1 MEIITM
7 ESSAYKELVEKIDK
21 IAGYVRDSER
31 EKKKP
36 DADVWLCNEEV
47 MSLLG
52 ISRRT
57 LQRLRDSKR
66 IATRFSGV
74 RAAIIFQRCRVWSR
88 SRSSRATRRGWKI
101 SDVIICSARA
111 AKGRKGKRMG
121 LLETETFE
129 LWMSKIMER
138 FDRHEQM
145 LSKLAGKEIK
155 EVKYLDGERLLDNQD
170 LCQLLQ
176 ASKRSLQR
184 YRSSGTLRYQMLWHK
199 IYYKES
205 DVQEFL
211 KNHFDE
217 FRGCR
222 KVEKKQV

>member
-1 MEIITM
+1 MPHISNRPVDWE
-7 ESSAYKELVEKIDK
+7 ALVTDNENRLYRAALAILGDSQEAEDAVQDAFLVFLEKAPADLD
-21 IAGYVRDSER
+21 R
-31 EKKKP
+31 P
-36 DADVWLCNEEV
+36 DAWL
-47 MSLLG
+47 M
-52 ISRRT
+52 
-57 LQRLRDSKR
+57 
-66 IATRFSGV
+66 
-74 RAAIIFQRCRVWSR
+74 RV
-88 SRSSRATRRGWKI
+88 
-101 SDVIICSARA
+101 
-111 AKGRKGKRMG
+111 
-121 LLETETFE
+121 LETETFE

-138 FDRHEQM
+138 FDRHDQM

-217 FRGCR
+217 FEGCR
-222 KVEKKQV
+222 KVDKRGR

>member
-1 MEIITM
+1 
-7 ESSAYKELVEKIDK
+7 
-21 IAGYVRDSER
+21 
-31 EKKKP
+31 
-36 DADVWLCNEEV
+36 
-47 MSLLG
+47 
-52 ISRRT
+52 
-57 LQRLRDSKR
+57 
-66 IATRFSGV
+66 
-74 RAAIIFQRCRVWSR
+74 
-88 SRSSRATRRGWKI
+88 
-101 SDVIICSARA
+101 
-111 AKGRKGKRMG
+111 MG

-138 FDRHEQM
+138 FDRHDQM

-155 EVKYLDGERLLDNQD
+155 EEKYLD

-217 FRGCR
+217 FEGCR
-222 KVEKKQV
+222 KVDKRGR

>member
-1 MEIITM
+1 MILDT
-7 ESSAYKELVEKIDK
+7 D
-21 IAGYVRDSER
+21 
-31 EKKKP
+31 
-36 DADVWLCNEEV
+36 
-47 MSLLG
+47 
-52 ISRRT
+52 
-57 LQRLRDSKR
+57 
-66 IATRFSGV
+66 
-74 RAAIIFQRCRVWSR
+74 
-88 SRSSRATRRGWKI
+88 
-101 SDVIICSARA
+101 
-111 AKGRKGKRMG
+111 
-121 LLETETFE
+121 TFE

-138 FDRHEQM
+138 FDRHEQV

-176 ASKRSLQR
+176 ASTRSLQR
-184 YRSSGTLRYQMLWHK
+184 YRSSGTLRYQMLRHK

-222 KVEKKQV
+222 KVEKETG

>member
-7 ESSAYKELVEKIDK
+7 ESTAYKELVEKIDR
-21 IAGYVRDSER
+21 IAGYVRESER
-31 EKKKP
+31 SKKG
-36 DADVWLCNEEV
+36 DGADVWLCNEEV

-57 LQRLRDSKR
+57 LQRLRDGGR
-66 IATRFSGV
+66 IRY
-74 RAAIIFQRCRVWSR
+74 AIFRGACVWSR
-88 SRSSRATRRGWKI
+88 NRSSSAIRKGWKI
-101 SDVIICSARA
+101 SNVITCCARA
-111 AKGRKGKRMG
+111 AATKRKDKGMG

-138 FDRHEQM
+138 FDRHDQM

-217 FRGCR
+217 FEGCR
-222 KVEKKQV
+222 KVDKRGR

>member
-1 MEIITM
+1 
-7 ESSAYKELVEKIDK
+7 
-21 IAGYVRDSER
+21 
-31 EKKKP
+31 
-36 DADVWLCNEEV
+36 
-47 MSLLG
+47 
-52 ISRRT
+52 
-57 LQRLRDSKR
+57 
-66 IATRFSGV
+66 
-74 RAAIIFQRCRVWSR
+74 
-88 SRSSRATRRGWKI
+88 
-101 SDVIICSARA
+101 
-111 AKGRKGKRMG
+111 MG

-138 FDRHEQM
+138 FDRHDQM

-217 FRGCR
+217 FEGCR
-222 KVEKKQV
+222 KVDKSLVGSEMCIRDSGSSCASTVMATCWTTSSPTSSGNAKTPSGSRFTV

>member
-1 MEIITM
+1 M
-7 ESSAYKELVEKIDK
+7 SAKASGRKRET
-21 IAGYVRDSER
+21 ER
-31 EKKKP
+31 TCGCATKRSCRCWASAAARFNACGTA
-36 DADVWLCNEEV
+36 DASVTPF
-47 MSLLG
+47 LG
-52 ISRRT
+52 ARAATISRRW
-57 LQRLRDSKR
+57 S
-66 IATRFSGV
+66 
-74 RAAIIFQRCRVWSR
+74 VWSR
-88 SRSSRATRRGWKI
+88 NRSSSAIRKGWKI
-101 SDVIICSARA
+101 SNVITCCARA
-111 AKGRKGKRMG
+111 AATKRKDKGMG

-138 FDRHEQM
+138 FDRHDQM

-217 FRGCR
+217 FEGCR
-222 KVEKKQV
+222 KVDKRGR

>member
-1 MEIITM
+1 M

-52 ISRRT
+52 IARSNAFGT
-57 LQRLRDSKR
+57 ASAS
-66 IATRFSGV
+66 ATRFSGV